1 VDSNSIYVLSAVVVA
16 LVAIITLYLTTRGAR
31 DKRIASET
39 KVADALDK
47 NSEATNK
54 LTDVVQGIL
63 ETQQAHTV
71 ELARHDLRIST
82 LEKQPSVSVNVGPQH
97 PQVQAE

>member
-1 VDSNSIYVLSAVVVA
+1 MNSNSIYVLSALAVA
-16 LVAIITLYLTTRGAR
+16 LVAIITLYLTTRAAR

-47 NSEATNK
+47 NSDVTEK
-54 LTDVVQGIL
+54 LTSVVQGIL

-71 ELARHDLRIST
+71 ELAKHDLRIAT
-82 LEKQPSVSVNVGPQH
+82 LEKQPSVSVNVGH
-97 PQVQAE
+97 QASSE